1 MEITSKIVQNSLK
14 LDKKI
19 IGTISSNAGCHFCE
33 SLGLSGD
40 NRMRRQVICGSIAV
54 CAQEWFFRGSSA
66 LYKREGI
73 RKNYAASAGVRL
85 FPTSRAKES

>member
-1 MEITSKIVQNSLK
+1 
-14 LDKKI
+14 
-19 IGTISSNAGCHFCE
+19 
-33 SLGLSGD
+33 
-40 NRMRRQVICGSIAV
+40 MRRQVICGSIAV